1 MQHGQPLHVVVSLG
15 RLKPAAELRHAQV
28 TIDDSAELRPEMLHA
43 THRATH
49 HTPLFVSD
57 PAAGHPSML
66 TATTMLKAD
75 AGDGVRLFVTVTRD
89 MFSGL
94 GRAGIRTGDV
104 SENRTFI
111 VPYILPY
118 VYIGEL
124 L

>member
-1 MQHGQPLHVVVSLG
+1 MRVQERGEWTFPQALN
-15 RLKPAAELRHAQV
+15 
-28 TIDDSAELRPEMLHA
+28 
-43 THRATH
+43 
-49 HTPLFVSD
+49 LFSRSNNTSPPQLIVSD

-118 VYIGEL
+118 VIHRGIIIIIRHNAQ
-124 L
+124 